1 MDKATVLGEAID
13 YVKRLQER
21 VRELENN
28 EKKRKRRGGG
38 GRVRKEKT
46 STEKCWCCRAQEAV
60 EVPEMEVRV
69 LENEVLVR
77 VQCEGRRDMMRK
89 TVELL
94 EHVHLPVSCCN
105 SLAFGNSA
113 LSITMVAQ
121 MKDQYKMK
129 VNDLIKYLR
138 QHLFE
143 SQDVR

>member
-1 MDKATVLGEAID
+1 MTERRRRQDLTQKFIALAATIPGLKKMDKATVLCAATD

-21 VRELENN
+21 VREL
-28 EKKRKRRGGG
+28 
-38 GRVRKEKT
+38 
-46 STEKCWCCRAQEAV
+46 AQEAV

-94 EHVHLPVSCCN
+94 GHVHLSVLCCN

-113 LSITMVAQ
+113 LSITIVAQ

-129 VNDLIKYLR
+129 VNKETKEGGLR
-138 QHLFE
+138 
-143 SQDVR
+143 